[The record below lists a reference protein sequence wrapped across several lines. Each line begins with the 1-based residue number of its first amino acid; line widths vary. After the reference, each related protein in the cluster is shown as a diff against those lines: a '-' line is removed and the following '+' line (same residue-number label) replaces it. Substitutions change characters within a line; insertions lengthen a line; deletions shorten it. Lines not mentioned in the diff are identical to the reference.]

1 MRSAT
6 DSSRGTLLPVL
17 ALVALTAILRL
28 VVILAPPVD
37 LAPEFIGFGG
47 WEELVRGSSAQDLLD
62 GPVLPFQDYQ
72 VNDFSGGSLVVTL
85 LAVPFFWVFGPT
97 IIALRM
103 SVLLISCASV
113 AFLFLVLDRFV
124 SRRAAW
130 LGALLLAVA
139 PPGYAL
145 LSCIAYGTH
154 IENNLQAIVLVF
166 LFLTHHYVKPDDR
179 RTSFLL
185 GLVAGFAIYFGF
197 GILLVVGLL
206 FAFDFLFDKRFF
218 LRSNFAWRFAG
229 FFVGLLPLVIYSVN
243 HRVSIYGRSIFDH
256 FFDETAHR
264 PRLTVLSELITRDLA
279 ESVYLP
285 NSLGLSGIALG
296 HIVWTLLA
304 GLCGIAAWIHRDSI
318 HRALSGLLRARNE
331 PRTIDPTVLFLAY
344 IPLFVL
350 AFVFSD
356 FQIDARRHWV
366 SSYRYLMPLYPFV
379 FMATA
384 VALDHLWDR
393 KPLAR
398 TTAIVVHASL
408 CGLFFAGTLA
418 RTQPALFRENLTTS
432 GTSDPF
438 FARAIAMRY
447 QHDPDTL
454 AGVVDRIVANRPP
467 DVQDTL
473 FFNIGQNV
481 KFYPRVKSPE
491 GLANQENARALLEE
505 RVPPRYKPYFERLGD
520 GDRLFLPSERDEFWR
535 EYESLRG
542 PRPN

>member
-1 MRSAT
+1 
-6 DSSRGTLLPVL
+6 VL

-28 VVILAPPVD
+28 IVILAPPVD
-37 LAPEFIGFGG
+37 LAPGYIAIGG

-97 IIALRM
+97 IVALRM

-130 LGALLLAVA
+130 LGTLLLAVA

-166 LFLTHHYVKPDDR
+166 LFLTHHYATLRGSGDVERGSPPGDR

-185 GLVAGFAIYFGF
+185 GVVTGFAIYFGF

-206 FAFDFLFDKRFF
+206 LAFDFLFDKRFF
-218 LRSNFAWRFAG
+218 LRRSFAWRALG
-229 FFVGLLPLVIYSVN
+229 FVVGLSPLLIYGLN
-243 HRVSIYGRSIFDH
+243 HGISIYGRSIFDH
-256 FFDETAHR
+256 FLDDTAHR
-264 PRLTVLSELITRDLA
+264 PRGEVFAELVTRDLA

-296 HIVWTLLA
+296 HVVWIALA
-304 GLCGIAAWIHRDSI
+304 ILCGIAAWVHRDSI
-318 HRALSGLLRARNE
+318 SRAAAGLVRARTE
-331 PRTIDPTVLFLAY
+331 PRTIHPTVLFLAY
-344 IPLFVL
+344 IPLFVF

-366 SSYRYLMPLYPFV
+366 SSFRYLMPLYPFV
-379 FMATA
+379 FMAAA

-393 KPLAR
+393 RPLAR
-398 TTAIVVHASL
+398 TAAILVHASL
-408 CGLFFAGTLA
+408 CGLFLAGTLA
-418 RTQPALFRENLTTS
+418 RAQPSLMRENWSTS

-447 QHDPDTL
+447 QHDRETL
-454 AGVVDRIVANRPP
+454 AGVVDRIVATRPA

-481 KFYPRVKSPE
+481 KFYARVKTPE
-491 GLANQENARALLEE
+491 GLENQEKARALLEE
-505 RVPPRYKPYFERLGD
+505 RVPARYKPYFQRLGD
-520 GDRLFLPSERDEFWR
+520 GDRLFLPNERDEFWR
-535 EYESLRG
+535 VYESLRG
-542 PRPN
+542 PRPD